1 MYIRMEFKEKNI
13 LNLGPE
19 LLLTMPVRQ
28 IAQSL
33 VENKRLYEASWDQDL
48 WKNEKQIRIEVRSP
62 MLGHHI
68 YELIGTENELR
79 IVAEALEK
87 HFATD

>member
-19 LLLTMPVRQ
+19 LLLTMPVTQ

-33 VENKRLYEASWDQDL
+33 VESKRLYEATWDKEL

-68 YELIGTENELR
+68 YELIGTESELR
-79 IVAEALEK
+79 VVAEALEK
-87 HFATD
+87 HFAAH